1 MSVSAQGEFA
11 RYGEWRADRIGRNE
25 MARALTAY
33 LKRADV
39 PARKALQQAIDRLSF
54 TLTLDDGYLPFETAG
69 YLPCTLDGEDAGFDL
84 RFKDLSAVVAET
96 PGVAGSL
103 GERDVAMSC
112 KWGGDPREEAT
123 ALAVCAAL
131 AKEFGALVERDGTI
145 LSDEEILKQAKGA
158 LV

>member
-1 MSVSAQGEFA
+1 
-11 RYGEWRADRIGRNE
+11 

-39 PARKALQQAIDRLSF
+39 PARAALQQAIDCLPF
-54 TLTLDDGYLPFETAG
+54 ALTLDDGYVPFETAG

-84 RFKDLSAVVAET
+84 RFKDAAAELQAAPTLQSAI
-96 PGVAGSL
+96 GN
-103 GERDVAMSC
+103 RDIAISC
-112 KWGGDPREEAT
+112 KWGGDPREEAA

-131 AKEFGALVERDGTI
+131 TREFGAIVMRDGVP
-145 LSDEEILKQAKGA
+145 LASDDMLKQAKGA

>member
-1 MSVSAQGEFA
+1 
-11 RYGEWRADRIGRNE
+11 

-39 PARKALQQAIDRLSF
+39 PARKALQQAINALAF
-54 TLTLDDGYLPFETAG
+54 PLTLDDGYVPFETSG

-84 RFKDLSAVVAET
+84 RFKDAASGAIET
-96 PGVAGSL
+96 AIGD
-103 GERDVAMSC
+103 RDVAISC
-112 KWGGDPREEAT
+112 KWGGDPREEAA

-131 AKEFGALVERDGTI
+131 AISFDAIVMRDGARLSPDHM
-145 LSDEEILKQAKGA
+145 LSDAKGA